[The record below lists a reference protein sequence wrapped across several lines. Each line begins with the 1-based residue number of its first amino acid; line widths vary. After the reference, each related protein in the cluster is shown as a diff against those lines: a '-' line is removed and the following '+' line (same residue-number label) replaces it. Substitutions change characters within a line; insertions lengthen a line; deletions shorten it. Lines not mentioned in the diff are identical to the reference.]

1 MQLVKKTLKNGNP
14 RGNPNNAP
22 RCLAKT
28 RKGTPCQAPRVRG
41 KKRCRMH
48 GGTNPG
54 RPRDPFVQ
62 ELKYYRMVIR
72 HTERMCENCTYIS
85 YDCFKI
91 HSRNK
96 TPEDFMQ
103 RIQKYCVAVREK
115 RFLDIV
121 KPYRA

>member
-1 MQLVKKTLKNGNP
+1 MQLDKKTLKNGNP

-48 GGTNPG
+48 GAFAG

-62 ELKYYRMVIR
+62 ELKYYRLVNR
-72 HTERMCENCTYIS
+72 FTETMCKNCPFIS

-91 HSRNK
+91 HSGDR
-96 TPEDFMQ
+96 TCEDFMK
-103 RIQKYCVAVREK
+103 RIQKCCVLSGK
-115 RFLDIV
+115 RDYSIL
-121 KPYRA
+121 